1 MLPQL
6 YRHRWMD
13 EDIEAFREQV
23 RRYIAA
29 ELSPHL
35 DGWRRQGYIPREVW
49 RPFGQLGFLLPEM
62 DEAYGGA
69 GATLA
74 YQLVVQD
81 ELAKAEVPA
90 NTAVHSIAS
99 HYILDY
105 GTEAQK
111 QRWLPKLVSGELLA
125 GIALTEPGCGSDL
138 KALRTR
144 ARREGDDY
152 VIDGAKTFITN
163 GFTANLLVVA
173 VRTGDAGGRGV
184 SLVVLETENL
194 PGFSVGRRL
203 EKLGQHASDTAE
215 LFFDGVR
222 VPAENLIGGKEGDG
236 FVQLM
241 SQLPY
246 ERLLLCVPAAAVIER
261 AVEVT
266 LEYTQQ
272 RKAFGQ
278 TVADF
283 QNTRFKLAECATIA
297 HVVRTLRQRLHPAPA
312 RRHARRRG
320 RLHGQV
326 VVLRAAVQGHR
337 RVPAALRRLRL
348 HGRIPDR
355 AHVRRFARPAH
366 LRRHHRDHE
375 GPDRAEAVRVSMRSM
390 RRLARSAGA
399 QITQRRDCGAK
410 GVR

>member
-1 MLPQL
+1 
-6 YRHRWMD
+6 
-13 EDIEAFREQV
+13 V
-23 RRYIAA
+23 
-29 ELSPHL
+29 PHL

-49 RPFGQLGFLLPEM
+49 RPFGQMGFMLPELA
-62 DEAYGGA
+62 EEHGGA

-90 NTAVHSIAS
+90 NTAVHTIAA

-111 QRWLPKLVSGELLA
+111 RRWLPGLASGELLA

-138 KALRTR
+138 KSLRTR
-144 ARREGDDY
+144 ARREGDEY

-163 GFTANLLVVA
+163 GFSANLLVVA
-173 VRTGDAGGRGV
+173 VRTGEAGSRGL
-184 SLVVLETENL
+184 SLVVMETEKL
-194 PGFSVGRRL
+194 PGFRVGRRL

-222 VPAENLIGGKEGDG
+222 VPAGNLIGEEEGKG

-246 ERLLLCVPAAAVIER
+246 ERLLLCVSAAAAIEL
-261 AVEVT
+261 AVELTV
-266 LEYTQQ
+266 EYTKQ

-278 TVADF
+278 TLADF

-297 HVVRTLRQRLHPAPA
+297 HVVRTFLNDCTQRLLDGTLDDEAAYMAKWWCTEQQGKVTDECLQLFGGYGYMAEYPIA
-312 RRHARRRG
+312 RLYADAR
-320 RLHGQV
+320 
-326 VVLRAAVQGHR
+326 VQ
-337 RVPAALRRLRL
+337 
-348 HGRIPDR
+348 RIYGGTTEIMKDLIAR
-355 AHVRRFARPAH
+355 KLFA
-366 LRRHHRDHE
+366 
-375 GPDRAEAVRVSMRSM
+375 
-390 RRLARSAGA
+390 
-399 QITQRRDCGAK
+399 
-410 GVR
+410 

>member
-13 EDIEAFREQV
+13 EDIEAFRDQV
-23 RRYIAA
+23 HRYVTGEMA
-29 ELSPHL
+29 PQL
-35 DGWRRQGYIPREVW
+35 DGWRRQGFIPREVW
-49 RPFGQLGFLLPEM
+49 RPFGQMGFLLPELA
-62 DEAYGGA
+62 EEHGGA
-69 GATLA
+69 GASLA

-81 ELAKAEVPA
+81 ELAKAEMPA
-90 NTAVHSIAS
+90 NSAVHTIAA
-99 HYILDY
+99 HYIADY

-111 QRWLPKLVSGELLA
+111 KRWLAKLASGEMLA

-144 ARREGDDY
+144 ARRDDDDY

-173 VRTGDAGGRGV
+173 VRTGDAGSRGV

-194 PGFSVGRRL
+194 AGFRVGRRL

-222 VPAENLIGGKEGDG
+222 VPADQLLGEKEGEG

-246 ERLLLCVPAAAVIER
+246 ERMLLCVPAAAVIER
-261 AVEVT
+261 AVELTV
-266 LEYTQQ
+266 EYTQQ

-278 TVADF
+278 TVFDF
-283 QNTRFKLAECATIA
+283 QNARFKLAECATLA
-297 HVVRTLRQRLHPAPA
+297 HVVRTFVNDCVQRMLDGTLDPEAAYMAKWWCTEQQGKVVDECLQLFGGYGYMVEYPIARLYADARVQRIYGGTTEIMKDLIARKLAP
-312 RRHARRRG
+312 
-320 RLHGQV
+320 
-326 VVLRAAVQGHR
+326 
-337 RVPAALRRLRL
+337 
-348 HGRIPDR
+348 
-355 AHVRRFARPAH
+355 
-366 LRRHHRDHE
+366 
-375 GPDRAEAVRVSMRSM
+375 
-390 RRLARSAGA
+390 
-399 QITQRRDCGAK
+399 
-410 GVR
+410 

>member
-6 YRHRWMD
+6 YRHKWMD
-13 EDIEAFREQV
+13 EDIEAFRDQV
-23 RRYIAA
+23 RRYVAREIV
-29 ELSPHL
+29 PKL
-35 DGWRRQGYIPREVW
+35 DGWRRQGFIPREVW
-49 RPFGQLGFLLPEM
+49 RPFGEMGFLMPEIS
-62 DEAYGGA
+62 EAYGGA
-69 GATLA
+69 GASLA

-90 NTAVHSIAS
+90 NTAVHSIAA

-111 QRWLPKLVSGELLA
+111 QRWLPRLASGELLA

-138 KALRTR
+138 KALCTK

-173 VRTGDAGGRGV
+173 VRTGDAGSRGV
-184 SLVVLETENL
+184 SLAVLETENL
-194 PGFSVGRRL
+194 PGFRVGRRL

-222 VPAENLIGGKEGDG
+222 LPANCLLGETEGRG

-246 ERLLLCVPAAAVIER
+246 ERLLLCMPAAAVIER
-261 AVEVT
+261 AVELTV
-266 LEYTQQ
+266 EYTQQ

-278 TVADF
+278 TVFDF
-283 QNTRFKLAECATIA
+283 QNTRFKLAECATLA
-297 HVVRTLRQRLHPAPA
+297 HVVRTFVNDCIQRLLDGTLDDEAAYMAKWWCTEQQGKVTDECLQLFGGYGYMAEYPIA
-312 RRHARRRG
+312 RLYADARI
-320 RLHGQV
+320 Q
-326 VVLRAAVQGHR
+326 
-337 RVPAALRRLRL
+337 
-348 HGRIPDR
+348 RIYGGTTEIMKDLI
-355 AHVRRFARPAH
+355 ARKLCA
-366 LRRHHRDHE
+366 
-375 GPDRAEAVRVSMRSM
+375 
-390 RRLARSAGA
+390 
-399 QITQRRDCGAK
+399 
-410 GVR
+410 

>member
-1 MLPQL
+1 MMLPQL
-6 YRHRWMD
+6 HRHAWMD
-13 EDIEAFREQV
+13 DDIEAFREQV

-29 ELSPHL
+29 ELVPHL
-35 DGWRRQGYIPREVW
+35 DAWRRQGYIPREVW
-49 RPFGQLGFLLPEM
+49 RPFGALGFLLPEL
-62 DEAYGGA
+62 DEAYEGA

-90 NTAVHSIAS
+90 NSAVHTIAA

-105 GTEAQK
+105 GTEDQK
-111 QRWLPKLVSGELLA
+111 RRWLPKLASGEMLA

-144 ARREGDDY
+144 ARREGDEY

-163 GFTANLLVVA
+163 GYTANLLVVA
-173 VRTGDAGGRGV
+173 VRTADAGSKGV
-184 SLVVLETENL
+184 SLVVLETEKL

-215 LFFDGVR
+215 LFFDRVR
-222 VPAENLIGGKEGDG
+222 IPAANLIGEKEGEG
-236 FVQLM
+236 FIQLM

-261 AVEVT
+261 AVELT

-278 TVADF
+278 AVADF
-283 QNTRFKLAECATIA
+283 QNTRFKLAECATLA
-297 HVVRTLRQRLHPAPA
+297 HVVRTFVNDCIQRLLDGTLDDEAAYMAKWWCSQQQCKVTDECLQLFGGYGYMAEYPIA
-312 RRHARRRG
+312 RLYIDSRVQRIYGGTTEIMKDLIARK
-320 RLHGQV
+320 L
-326 VVLRAAVQGHR
+326 
-337 RVPAALRRLRL
+337 
-348 HGRIPDR
+348 
-355 AHVRRFARPAH
+355 FA
-366 LRRHHRDHE
+366 
-375 GPDRAEAVRVSMRSM
+375 
-390 RRLARSAGA
+390 
-399 QITQRRDCGAK
+399 
-410 GVR
+410 

>member
-6 YRHRWMD
+6 HRHPWMD

-23 RRYIAA
+23 RRYLDG
-29 ELSPHL
+29 ELVPHL

-49 RPFGQLGFLLPEM
+49 RPFGELGFMLPEVT
-62 DEAYGGA
+62 EEYGGA

-81 ELAKAEVPA
+81 ELAKAEIPA
-90 NTAVHSIAS
+90 NTAVHTIAA

-111 QRWLPKLVSGELLA
+111 RRWLPKLATGEMLA

-138 KALRTR
+138 KSLRTR
-144 ARREGDDY
+144 AKREGDEY

-173 VRTGDAGGRGV
+173 VRTGDAGSRGV
-184 SLVVLETENL
+184 SLIVLETKNL
-194 PGFSVGRRL
+194 KGFSVGRRL

-215 LFFDGVR
+215 LFFDGIR
-222 VPAENLIGGKEGDG
+222 VPAANLIGEKEGDG

-261 AVEVT
+261 AVELT

-278 TVADF
+278 HLADF

-297 HVVRTLRQRLHPAPA
+297 HVVRTFVNDCIQRLLDGTLDDEAAYMAKWWCSEQQCKVTDECLQLFGGYGYMVEYPIA
-312 RRHARRRG
+312 RLYADSRVQRIYGGTTEIMKDLIARK
-320 RLHGQV
+320 L
-326 VVLRAAVQGHR
+326 
-337 RVPAALRRLRL
+337 
-348 HGRIPDR
+348 
-355 AHVRRFARPAH
+355 FA
-366 LRRHHRDHE
+366 
-375 GPDRAEAVRVSMRSM
+375 
-390 RRLARSAGA
+390 
-399 QITQRRDCGAK
+399 
-410 GVR
+410 